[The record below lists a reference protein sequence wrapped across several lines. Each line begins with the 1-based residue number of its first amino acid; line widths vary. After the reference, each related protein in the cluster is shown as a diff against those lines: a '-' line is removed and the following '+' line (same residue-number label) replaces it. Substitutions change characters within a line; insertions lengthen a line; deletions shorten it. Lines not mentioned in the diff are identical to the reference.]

1 MLRSCTLLF
10 STLILISGL
19 SSGECNSQQDGEP
32 TLDVDNEKVQLV
44 EAVKMGILNSLGM
57 DKEPDITR
65 KASER
70 ELRRMYRLY
79 WEKLREMRGNSSQSM
94 GVTMSTVL
102 FPATGSMKG
111 PQGEELPPL
120 LPGQQKQWYRAVFH
134 KNPNIQTESILTR
147 AKLKVS
153 RHSLL
158 QPTHSDPRQEI
169 KVQVKRLEVGNVT
182 GWTSTDHHADVSLMH
197 NVTMDISTK
206 VTKWMRTDDTS
217 LVVNV
222 RMPTGEGD
230 PTISLELDL
239 IQPKATQNRRLP
251 RSNRED
257 ECNEQGWCCR
267 KSVNVSFKDIGWTDW
282 IVAPTEYTM
291 HLCDGTCPHNYKP
304 ATMHTQV
311 KSRLHQIL
319 KGGSPRPCC
328 VPASYEPMV
337 LMYYD
342 SRGKLKLKP
351 FDDLIVTK
359 CHCA

>member
-1 MLRSCTLLF
+1 MRRSCTLL
-10 STLILISGL
+10 SSLLLLISGS
-19 SSGECNSQQDGEP
+19 SSGECRPQQAGER
-32 TLDVDNEKVQLV
+32 TLDADNEKVQLV
-44 EAVKMGILNSLGM
+44 EAVKAGILNSLGM
-57 DKEPDITR
+57 DKEPEITQ

-70 ELRRMYRLY
+70 ELSRMYRLY
-79 WEKLREMRGNSSQSM
+79 WERLREMRGNSSQWTGGTTSK
-94 GVTMSTVL
+94 VL
-102 FPATGSMKG
+102 FPATGPIKA
-111 PQGEELPPL
+111 PQGEEPLPLPP
-120 LPGQQKQWYRAVFH
+120 GQHMQWYRAVFH
-134 KNPNIQTESILTR
+134 KNPSIQMEAILTR
-147 AKLKVS
+147 AELKVS
-153 RHSLL
+153 RHSLIH
-158 QPTHSDPRQEI
+158 PTHSDLRQI
-169 KVQVKRLEVGNVT
+169 KVQVKRLEVGNLT
-182 GWTSTDHHADVSLMH
+182 GRTHMDPHVDVSLMQ

-222 RMPTGEGD
+222 RMAMGEGD

-239 IQPKATQNRRLP
+239 IQPKAAKNRRLP
-251 RSNRED
+251 RSNMED

-267 KSVNVSFKDIGWTDW
+267 KSINVSFKDIGWTDW

-342 SRGKLKLKP
+342 SRGKLKLTP